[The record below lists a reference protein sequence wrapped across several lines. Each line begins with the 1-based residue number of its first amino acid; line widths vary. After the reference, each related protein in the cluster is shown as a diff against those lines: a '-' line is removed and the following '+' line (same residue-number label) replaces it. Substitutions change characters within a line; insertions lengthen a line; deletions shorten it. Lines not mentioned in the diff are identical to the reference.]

1 MRLGY
6 VILHV
11 VDVNASVAFYERAFG
26 LVRRF
31 VHESGTYAEMET
43 GATALAFADEA
54 FVAERGQDF
63 KPNRLA
69 SLPAGAEIALVAG
82 DVPAAFARATASG
95 AIEVAS
101 PTQKPWGQT
110 VAYVRDRDGFLVE
123 ICTPIGG

>member
-6 VILHV
+6 FILYV

-54 FVAERGQDF
+54 FVAGQGQDF
-63 KPNRLA
+63 NPNRLT
-69 SLPAGAEIALVAG
+69 SLPAGAEIALIAD
-82 DVPAAFARATASG
+82 DVPAAFARAVASG

-123 ICTPIGG
+123 ICSPIGG